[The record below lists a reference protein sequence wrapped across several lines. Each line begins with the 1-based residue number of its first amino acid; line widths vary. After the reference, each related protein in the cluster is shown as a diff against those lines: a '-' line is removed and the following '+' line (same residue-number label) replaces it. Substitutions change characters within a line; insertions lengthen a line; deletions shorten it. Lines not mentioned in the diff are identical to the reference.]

1 MEVMT
6 LVVSVVLV
14 GQLQAILEQEMLVL
28 LVHLVKEMLVDN
40 QIQITTVALVAE
52 AEKALLEET
61 QQVTLTQAMVVL
73 EDQQVYKALLLL
85 LQVEAAVEALV
96 VTMVVLVVLAVA
108 VMVEK
113 LILDNQEL
121 QAQAAVAVVLET
133 MLVTHQVL
141 VVLAL

>member
-1 MEVMT
+1 MEAAVEVMT

-28 LVHLVKEMLVDN
+28 LVHLVKAMLVDN

-85 LQVEAAVEALV
+85 LQVEAAVGVVPVDFLQVPLLLLLHNVMILRLV
-96 VTMVVLVVLAVA
+96 V
-108 VMVEK
+108 
-113 LILDNQEL
+113 
-121 QAQAAVAVVLET
+121 
-133 MLVTHQVL
+133 
-141 VVLAL
+141 